1 MIQPGD
7 ILRKRYQIIRLLGR
21 GGMADVYLA
30 RDMRRQIQVAIKVLR
45 PSLADHPGFVSSF
58 STEARSLV
66 RLRHP
71 NIVRFF
77 ALERDGPLSFIV
89 MEFVD
94 GVSLRT
100 EMARRQGPLTLFE
113 TTHILRGVAAALA
126 YAHSQGFVHR
136 DVKPGNILLARD
148 GRVLITD
155 FGIAQ
160 AANRSGALTPSMGT
174 PAYMSPEQILGQP
187 LDHRVDIY
195 SLGVTLYEMVTWQRP
210 FTGRETGLTSTSTAG
225 RVREAHLRLIP
236 PNPRYFNPELPDA
249 AAQVILRAMEKNP
262 ARRWPDAMQMA
273 AAWEQAVGPALGTH
287 RTLAWA
293 PNASIQAATHGGAFT
308 ARSAEFI
315 QSLQNLFSGAS
326 SLQSHSQTSA
336 SLSGQSPS
344 TSLSPNPR
352 LRLAL
357 GIMAT
362 IIIVSLCLSAFLLV
376 GYG

>member
-1 MIQPGD
+1 MIHPGD
-7 ILRKRYQIIRLLGR
+7 ILRKRYQIIRLIGR

-249 AAQVILRAMEKNP
+249 AAQVVLRAMEKSP
-262 ARRWPDAMQMA
+262 AHRWPDAMQMA
-273 AAWEQAVGPALGTH
+273 AAWEKAVAPVLGSQG
-287 RTLAWA
+287 TLAWA
-293 PNASIQAATHGGAFT
+293 PNAALQPAAPGNPFSTRPTELVQA
-308 ARSAEFI
+308 
-315 QSLQNLFSGAS
+315 LQNLFTGVSRP
-326 SLQSHSQTSA
+326 QSRSQPDDSFP
-336 SLSGQSPS
+336 GRIVS
-344 TSLSPNPR
+344 TSQPPNSR

-362 IIIVSLCLSAFLLV
+362 IIIISLCLSAFLLV